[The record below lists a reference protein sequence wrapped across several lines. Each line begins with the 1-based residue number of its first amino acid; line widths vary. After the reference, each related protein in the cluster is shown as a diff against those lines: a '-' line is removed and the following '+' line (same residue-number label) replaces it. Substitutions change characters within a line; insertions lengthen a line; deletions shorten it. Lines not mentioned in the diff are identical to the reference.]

1 MAVKTKLTYTRVFD
15 ESVLRRSRKKHFG
28 TVHFSAIESGVEPSA
43 QYGRCGMRSFDL
55 PGPGICEKFDQT
67 RFKTLATAVE
77 SGRDFIENEGLIERA
92 QALGCRPRQASAVDL
107 GDIPIDEENVIKH
120 GLSLGSKAAFCAS
133 NKKPDRSMNSP
144 EMKMLIRR
152 EFGKEIAI
160 RTISTYMKRWNM
172 TPQRPKTKALQQDPV
187 AVSKWLE
194 ETYPQI
200 EQRAKAENA
209 LILWQDETAV
219 KQDSNWVRS
228 YAPRG
233 QTPILI
239 DNARTNYGAPVMI
252 SAVNNQGKCFSLSLA
267 AQGCQ
272 CLSLHPLSAPPDP

>member
-1 MAVKTKLTYTRVFD
+1 
-15 ESVLRRSRKKHFG
+15 
-28 TVHFSAIESGVEPSA
+28 
-43 QYGRCGMRSFDL
+43 MRSFNL
-55 PGPGICEKFDQT
+55 PGICEKFDQT

-172 TPQRPKTKALQQDPV
+172 TPQLPKKKAHG
-187 AVSKWLE
+187 
-194 ETYPQI
+194 
-200 EQRAKAENA
+200 
-209 LILWQDETAV
+209 
-219 KQDSNWVRS
+219 
-228 YAPRG
+228 PRG
-233 QTPILI
+233 QSPVLI

-252 SAVNNQGKCFSLSLA
+252 SAVNNQGKCFFLLQRKAVNACHFIRFLHRLILDLGSGGRKLFVICDNARIHHARLV
-267 AQGCQ
+267 QRMLY
-272 CLSLHPLSAPPDP
+272 CLIQYGFRRASSPRHPPWLLEALRRRYRSLHARVRPCARPKGRSAGVPHLLRPPDR